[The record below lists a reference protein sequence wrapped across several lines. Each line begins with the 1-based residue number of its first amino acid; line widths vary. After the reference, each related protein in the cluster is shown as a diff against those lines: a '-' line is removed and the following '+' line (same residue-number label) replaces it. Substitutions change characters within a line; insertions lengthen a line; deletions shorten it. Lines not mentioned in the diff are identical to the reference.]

1 MSTVKVK
8 FRKHYNTE
16 RLRPFN
22 EGFDE
27 PYLRVIGNSGQ
38 VPEETFKT
46 YGLHNQAQ
54 IDLISKN
61 KKGSA
66 TKTFILIK
74 YPDNTQ
80 KGYMFEQFFYP
91 ETIKEKAKQLGGKPS
106 IFFYVEAEHNGKK
119 FINHIS
125 VVFFF
130 KGNNIWESFDMD
142 ALYYHNE
149 KTNEKVVTLET
160 FVYKEDESKIIEG
173 KERLRGKFVGE
184 CV

>member
-8 FRKHYNTE
+8 FRKFYGVE

-22 EGFDE
+22 EGFEE
-27 PYLRVIGNSGQ
+27 PYLKVVGNSGQ
-38 VPEETFKT
+38 VSEEMFKT
-46 YGLHNQAQ
+46 YGLYNQAQ

-61 KKGSA
+61 KKGSP
-66 TKTFILIK
+66 TKTFMLVK

-91 ETIKEKAKQLGGKPS
+91 KKIQEKAKQLGGRAS
-106 IFFYVEAEHNGKK
+106 LFFYVEAEHNGTK
-119 FINHIS
+119 FENFVS
-125 VVFFF
+125 AVFFF

-142 ALYYHNE
+142 ALYYQNQ

-160 FVYKEDESKIIEG
+160 FLYKPSEEEVLEV
-173 KERLRGKFVGE
+173 KERLRGKFVGK